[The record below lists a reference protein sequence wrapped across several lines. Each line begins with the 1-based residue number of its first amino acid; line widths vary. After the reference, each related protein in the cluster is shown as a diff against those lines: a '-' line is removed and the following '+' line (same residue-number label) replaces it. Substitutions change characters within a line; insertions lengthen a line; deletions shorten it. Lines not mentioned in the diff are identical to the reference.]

1 MIQHCRRF
9 YPFYLFLLLA
19 TALSTYYI
27 WRRDAVQT
35 FSCQAS
41 FVQHHPNETLTL
53 WLNYTLNAKSGML
66 SINGRIQSDP
76 RKVINRK
83 IAFQV
88 QRKDHVYYLTS
99 EKNIKFPDDNID
111 DVWLEK
117 YEPLF
122 FLYPGKSIY
131 MRITAQSNN
140 RYLFILGTL
149 PTYVCHA

>member
-1 MIQHCRRF
+1 
-9 YPFYLFLLLA
+9 
-19 TALSTYYI
+19 
-27 WRRDAVQT
+27 
-35 FSCQAS
+35 
-41 FVQHHPNETLTL
+41 
-53 WLNYTLNAKSGML
+53 ML

-83 IAFQV
+83 ISFQV

-99 EKNIKFPDDNID
+99 ERNIKFPDDNID